1 MHLPNGSKIFVE
13 KDRDEV
19 KSATAISKAKEPVF
33 TIESSGWEKNDIVI
47 ITESNWLELENMV
60 LRVKNVSGN
69 SVTMEGFDTTDP
81 NVFIGTGTAKVQKIT
96 EWIEVPCVLD
106 VGGEGGEQQFY
117 NYQCL
122 SSFVEQ
128 QLPTFK
134 SARSVTYSFGHDYT
148 QPIYPVLREADKT
161 RAVKAM
167 RMYVPLATETRLWS
181 AVLSFDDVPKTAV
194 NEAETV
200 TLSAAVKGQYV
211 FVSATAAG

>member
-13 KDRDEV
+13 KTREQE
-19 KSATAISKAKEPVF
+19 KTATAISRAAKPVF
-33 TIESSGWEKNDIVI
+33 TIASSGLAKNDII
-47 ITESNWLELENMV
+47 IVTESSWLELENMV
-60 LRVKNVSGN
+60 LRVTNVQSD
-69 SVTMEGFDTTDP
+69 SVTVEGVDTTDE
-81 NVFIGTGTAKVQKIT
+81 NVFFGTGTAKVQKIT
-96 EWIEVPCVLD
+96 DWIEVPCVLD

-122 SSFVEQ
+122 SSLVEQ

-181 AVLSFDDVPKTAV
+181 AILSFDDVPKTAV

-200 TLSAAVKGQYV
+200 TLSATVKGKYV
-211 FVSATAAG
+211 FVSSTPVA